1 MPPSNLIGVLFALF
15 SAALWGGADFSG
27 GFASRRM
34 RPFQVLVISSILGTA
49 ALLVFALLLR
59 ENLFVPRQWFWGTLA
74 GAAGL
79 LGLAALY
86 HGLAH
91 GQAAVVSPIAGVI
104 GASLPVIFTA
114 LTQGWPS
121 SMQLLGFLLA
131 IGGIW
136 LAARTAGGS
145 IQSLRQGLWM
155 AFLAGSGFGIFFV
168 AIAQAGSEAVFTP
181 LAIAKLA
188 SLILA
193 GLVVWRSGQTMPS
206 LTSNRAALLAGIL
219 DAGANACYMLATR
232 FTRLDVAVVLSSLY
246 PASTVLLARGISAE
260 RITPWQWLGVGM
272 CVSAIG
278 FIVS

>member
-1 MPPSNLIGVLFALF
+1 MLPSNLLGILFALS
-15 SAALWGGADFSG
+15 SAGLWGGADFSG
-27 GFASRRM
+27 GFASRRLD
-34 RPFQVLVISSILGTA
+34 PFRVLVISSILGSA
-49 ALLVFALLLR
+49 ILLALALLLS
-59 ENLFVPRQWFWGTLA
+59 ESLFVPRIWFWGALA

-91 GQAAVVSPIAGVI
+91 GQAAVVSPVAGVI
-104 GASLPVIFTA
+104 GAALPVVFAA

-121 SMQLLGFLLA
+121 PARRLGFVLA
-131 IGGIW
+131 LTGIW
-136 LAARTAGGS
+136 LVARTAS
-145 IQSLRQGLWM
+145 VPRQNLRQGLFM
-155 AFLAGSGFGIFFV
+155 ALLAGSGFGLFFIS
-168 AIAQAGSEAVFTP
+168 IAQVGSEAIFAP

-193 GLVVWRSGQTMPS
+193 GLVVWRSGQPMPS
-206 LTSNRAALLAGIL
+206 LTSSRAALLAGVL
-219 DAGANACYMLATR
+219 DASANACYLLATR

-260 RITPWQWLGVGM
+260 RITAWQWLGVGL

-278 FIVS
+278 LIVA